1 MDSLLSC
8 TAFKGVLTY
17 LLLFNFHSAQGSVQ
31 SNCKPDFPEFQI
43 WNCKGATA
51 TFDAKAHQKVSQ
63 RNKSLI
69 EVLQKICLENHQ
81 TKITKN
87 ACNIMR
93 IYHLVGINSWNI
105 RWFG

>member
-1 MDSLLSC
+1 MDSSLSC
-8 TAFKGVLTY
+8 TAIKGVLTS

-69 EVLQKICLENHQ
+69 EVLKTICLENN
-81 TKITKN
+81 N
-87 ACNIMR
+87 AIQ
-93 IYHLVGINSWNI
+93 LK
-105 RWFG
+105 